1 MQKLKVQVRAGGVA
15 GLPHGAQA
23 LPRLNLLTLADKQ
36 VLQMGIDRFIPA
48 GVQQTDIIAIA
59 RMIPGY
65 AHHPACGSINRCTL
79 HSGKIRT
86 GMELLCLPCT
96 GSMRVP

>member
-1 MQKLKVQVRAGGVA
+1 MVPPGDPLWQGPGWVIPHTGVQKLKVQVRAGGVA

-48 GVQQTDIIAIA
+48 GCS
-59 RMIPGY
+59 R
-65 AHHPACGSINRCTL
+65 
-79 HSGKIRT
+79 RT
-86 GMELLCLPCT
+86 
-96 GSMRVP
+96 